1 MKYYC
6 LQLCCLLILTLS
18 SWAQS
23 PAVQLSSAFPVPA
36 DGWDKLLQLKN
47 GNTCYFH
54 FSKKEGIYVTV
65 YNTEG
70 QALHRDTITG
80 RQWDAR
86 NMNDAEIDGIFEISG
101 QPVIFLQQL
110 IKGQPAL
117 FRIILDAQTG
127 ALLREDLLGTL
138 TPVPGREVSAAGYIA
153 SHDCYVEK
161 DTYSDHYAVAL
172 YGADVRLQ
180 HYAPDHTLAGTTTWT
195 IPDSSYRYTSFL
207 GMTVQGNERISI
219 LNGIFNTSRK
229 SADTPPVVYLTTWQ
243 GNTEMIQTR
252 LDHTAGLTEV
262 HTSMQYHPEWPEL
275 EMLLVSAIPGRAD
288 SVQLQM
294 QYLDRV
300 TGKLLRQQL
309 LRQQQLSDYAQR
321 QLAYT
326 GAYNALPQQLSLQR
340 DGKATLLL
348 EPMQQFLQGKNAYSR
363 MHTSLGDA
371 GIWRITPRGE
381 TDSIRLIPKM
391 QVANG
396 GFSPLYIQ
404 RRNKGEWIFRN
415 RIAAVHNTAYMSF
428 EHIPV
433 PGADYVLYN
442 DYLQQLD
449 RGGTDDARK
458 PLRYITDANLV
469 CYRYTSGNSERLF
482 LFGTPEYGKGYYC
495 ILGAAHYNA
504 DRQVYATIMISRQGT
519 TQQAQLAWIRF

>member
-1 MKYYC
+1 MKYLC
-6 LQLCCLLILTLS
+6 LQVCCLLILTLS
-18 SWAQS
+18 SWAQN
-23 PAVQLSSAFPVPA
+23 PAVQLSPAFTVPA

-47 GNTCYFH
+47 GNTCYLH

-65 YNTEG
+65 YDTGG
-70 QALHRDTITG
+70 QALHRDTVTG
-80 RQWDAR
+80 QQWDAR
-86 NMNDAEIDGIFEISG
+86 NMNDTEIDGIFDING

-110 IKGQPAL
+110 IKGQPTL

-127 ALLREDLLGTL
+127 TLLREDLLGTL
-138 TPVPGREVSAAGYIA
+138 TPVPGKEASSAGYIA

-161 DTYSDHYAVAL
+161 DTYSDHYAVAF
-172 YGADVRLQ
+172 YGAGVRLQ
-180 HYAPDHTLAGTTTWT
+180 HYAPDHTSIGNTSWT

-207 GMTVQGNERISI
+207 GMTVQGNERISL

-229 SADTPPVVYLTTWQ
+229 VTDTPPVIYLSTWQ
-243 GNTEMIQTR
+243 QGQTDIIQTR

-275 EMLLVSAIPGRAD
+275 EMLLVAAIPGKTD

-294 QYLDRV
+294 QYLDRA
-300 TGKLLRQQL
+300 TGKLLRQQI
-309 LRQQQLSDYAQR
+309 LRQQQP
-321 QLAYT
+321 AYGT
-326 GAYNALPQQLSLQR
+326 MYNALPQQLTLQR

-363 MHTSLGDA
+363 IHTNLGDA
-371 GIWRITPRGE
+371 GIWRINPRGD
-381 TDSIRLIPKM
+381 TDSIRLSPKM
-391 QVANG
+391 QIANG

-449 RGGTDDARK
+449 RGGIEDAKK

-469 CYRYTSGNSERLF
+469 CYKYTPGGSERLF

-504 DRQVYATIMISRQGT
+504 ANQVYATIMISRQGT